1 MAFVP
6 RGPLQP
12 DGTHVAL
19 ELERPF
25 HRDEI
30 YNLLFS
36 ANKAV
41 RAHSC
46 LDTTDCHMCTLFN
59 AQLEACTGLDD
70 SFIPPP
76 LHKPHITV
84 GSAAGPDGLRPELL
98 RWSLGTGASS
108 LPDRLRL
115 CDILATA
122 YSSSITTGIAPQ
134 LSTENMTVPLFKQ
147 PKVGHAADE
156 ADPLSYRFITIG
168 NVLHKIFEL
177 AITARIHHWA
187 SKHMMNGPE
196 QVGFVSG
203 HSTEDHVFTLLESIK
218 YEWRHNRPV
227 HALFIDLRRA
237 FDAVNHE
244 ALFAV
249 LTHMGFPPKLM
260 ALIKDWFSRRTTSVR
275 VNGTDSDPVAM
286 AAGVGQGSV
295 LSPLLFILFLESL
308 NRTLLADPRLDGVSI
323 AIPGH
328 DTLRI
333 LDLFYADDIVILAPS
348 AAQLSIALSVVA
360 DWCTAWQMEIGT
372 GRSKTEA
379 VAFVPPALRVA
390 DAPLPAALVHGSVT
404 VHYSTS
410 YKYLGLLITD
420 NLDLSAHETNI
431 LSTMRSNFSRYVAGI
446 DAVREG
452 PGILTRQMFLTYVA
466 SSSSYLLGVL
476 DASSD
481 FIASADAIT
490 LKAALLIL
498 PGANHQTPHSAL
510 WSLSGL
516 LPLYATILGQ
526 RARLHL
532 QFTDPNRA
540 TSIAAQLHD
549 LLVAENA
556 PLSWSST
563 SAALFADSQMGFP
576 LPDATLPRN
585 EITRRYGQHA
595 ASLRWSSESAHT
607 YGILGLRKPLPALS
621 RSVDTIP
628 HGGPVVTALA
638 ASANGYHLDVLGPRS
653 RHLPGTILPGV
664 GALLSQ
670 GSDSS
675 LPRQYRV
682 ALLFLL
688 EGRRGFF
695 SDYAPASLRDSLPP
709 VDLTAA
715 PRLPPKCGLC
725 RLPGHN
731 RSSCPNPATNLRCN
745 TCKLPGHDT
754 LVCTNGPPL
763 PNPHAAYDKAW
774 GRLVNGSS
782 RCPLCDIDEP
792 LGPAHL
798 LVRCTNAAIVSRR
811 AVIIA
816 ELPVFVGN
824 LVTRLSRA
832 RSWRPLITATPPSR
846 PADPVNWPPSAAAAS
861 ASAAAVAS
869 WSTGHG
875 AYLLFHALT
884 ATPWS
889 VSSLVDSP
897 PALHDGVARTI
908 AIEFDLSRVPVHRWR
923 SLTNWWLRWAG
934 SRAHALLLL
943 WQSEVNALDALNAAP
958 PAAP

>member
-1 MAFVP
+1 M
-6 RGPLQP
+6 
-12 DGTHVAL
+12 
-19 ELERPF
+19 
-25 HRDEI
+25 
-30 YNLLFS
+30 
-36 ANKAV
+36 
-41 RAHSC
+41 
-46 LDTTDCHMCTLFN
+46 
-59 AQLEACTGLDD
+59 
-70 SFIPPP
+70 
-76 LHKPHITV
+76 
-84 GSAAGPDGLRPELL
+84 
-98 RWSLGTGASS
+98 
-108 LPDRLRL
+108 
-115 CDILATA
+115 
-122 YSSSITTGIAPQ
+122 
-134 LSTENMTVPLFKQ
+134 
-147 PKVGHAADE
+147 
-156 ADPLSYRFITIG
+156 
-168 NVLHKIFEL
+168 
-177 AITARIHHWA
+177 
-187 SKHMMNGPE
+187 
-196 QVGFVSG
+196 
-203 HSTEDHVFTLLESIK
+203 TLLNRYC
-218 YEWRHNRPV
+218 YEWRHNRSV

-260 ALIKDWFSRRTTSVR
+260 ALIRDWFSRRSTSVR
-275 VNGTDSDPVAM
+275 VNGSDSDPVEM

-328 DTLRI
+328 NTLRI

-379 VAFVPPALRVA
+379 VAFIPPALRVA
-390 DAPLPAALVHGSVT
+390 GAPLPASLVHGPVT
-404 VHYSTS
+404 VNYSTS
-410 YKYLGLLITD
+410 YKYLGLVITD
-420 NLDLSAHETNI
+420 DLDLSAHETNI
-431 LSTMRSNFSRYVAGI
+431 LSSMRSNFSRYVAGI

-476 DASSD
+476 DASPD

-510 WSLSGL
+510 WSISGL

-532 QFTDPNRA
+532 QFTGPSRA
-540 TSIAAQLHD
+540 SSIAAQLHE
-549 LLVAENA
+549 LLVAENS
-556 PLSWSST
+556 PLSWTST
-563 SAALFADSQMGFP
+563 TAALFAATQLGYP
-576 LPDATLPRN
+576 LPDASLPLN

-595 ASLRWSSESAHT
+595 AALRWSTEAARQ
-607 YGILGLRKPLPALS
+607 YALLGLRKPLPALS
-621 RSVDTIP
+621 RSVDIIP
-628 HGGPVVTALA
+628 HGGPAITSLA
-638 ASANGYHLDVLGPRS
+638 ASANGYRVDALGSRS
-653 RHLPGTILPGV
+653 RHLPGTIIPGV
-664 GALLSQ
+664 GSLLSQ
-670 GSDSS
+670 GSDPF

-682 ALLFLL
+682 ALFFLL

-695 SDYAPASLRDSLPP
+695 SDYARASLHESLPP
-709 VDLTAA
+709 VDLTVP

-731 RSSCPNPATNLRCN
+731 RSSCPNPTTNLRCQ
-745 TCKLPGHDT
+745 TCKLPGHDSPI
-754 LVCTNGPPL
+754 CSNGPPP
-763 PNPHAAYDKAW
+763 PNPRAAYDEAW

-798 LVRCTNAAIVSRR
+798 LVRCTNTAISIRR
-811 AVIIA
+811 ATIIY
-816 ELPVFVGN
+816 ELPSFVGN
-824 LVTRLSRA
+824 LVTRLTRV
-832 RSWRPLITATPPSR
+832 RSWHHHNAATSSPP
-846 PADPVNWPPSAAAAS
+846 PADPVNWTPSAVAAS
-861 ASAAAVAS
+861 ASTAAVPS

-889 VSSLVDSP
+889 VSSLSDT
-897 PALHDGVARTI
+897 PAALSAGVARTI
-908 AIEFDLSRVPVHRWR
+908 ADEFDLSRVPVHRWR

-934 SRAHALLLL
+934 SRAHALLQL
-943 WQSEVNALDALNAAP
+943 WQSEVNALDDRNWQHPPQVAP
-958 PAAP
+958 